1 MDNDFTLLRLGQIYL
16 IRAEAAARVGGI
28 EANSTN
34 KHLFLHENLLIQNNV
49 IYEAHEANI
58 ENLIFLGSSCVY
70 PNNYQ
75 TPIKEEDLLKGPL
88 EESNEGY
95 SLAKI
100 CGIKLCNFLSS
111 SFKNRNYFSIMPCNL
126 FGANDNFSPKTSHVI
141 PALLRKFHKAII
153 KNFGKVEV
161 WGTGEAKREFMHV
174 DDLAEACVKIMN
186 TDIFHNIINVGT
198 SKDIKISQL
207 VEHIIEITGFNGKVI
222 YDNTKKEGT
231 MRNVLNTDRI
241 REIGW
246 SPKRNFVDELK
257 YVYKHAKDNN
267 LFL

>member
-1 MDNDFTLLRLGQIYL
+1 
-16 IRAEAAARVGGI
+16 
-28 EANSTN
+28 
-34 KHLFLHENLLIQNNV
+34 
-49 IYEAHEANI
+49 
-58 ENLIFLGSSCVY
+58 
-70 PNNYQ
+70 
-75 TPIKEEDLLKGPL
+75 
-88 EESNEGY
+88 
-95 SLAKI
+95 
-100 CGIKLCNFLSS
+100 
-111 SFKNRNYFSIMPCNL
+111 MPCNL

-174 DDLAEACVKIMN
+174 DDLADACVKIMN

-231 MRNVLNTDRI
+231 MRKVLNTDKI

-246 SPKRNFVDELK
+246 FPKRNFVDELK
-257 YVYKHAKDNN
+257 YVYKNAEGNN
-267 LFL
+267 LFS